1 MKKALLIAIAKFT
14 RKYHIRGMDRILRI
28 LYSPEFREHNYISTV
43 IDYDDGAKINI
54 NTSSFIEW
62 EIFFKGI
69 YEPHIEDY
77 LKRALYSG
85 LIAVDVGANVGIHTI
100 VMAKRVGLTG
110 QVFVFEPNPIIF
122 NRLLENTKLNNFTN
136 IVPLRYA
143 LSDKHS
149 SMILHTFRD
158 GLSRQGMAGFYTNVP
173 ENECVDVLVD
183 VATFDS
189 LVETL
194 NIKQVDFIKIDTE
207 GNDFKV
213 LRGMQKS
220 IIYFKPEIIFEY
232 LRDQWDYSG
241 HTWEDALEFFAN
253 LNYSLYTIT
262 NKGVVP
268 ILGVVPPDS
277 DNILA
282 RPETNPAQKA
292 VLRVDS
298 RPLAR

>member
-28 LYSPEFREHNYISTV
+28 LHSPEFREYNYISTV
-43 IDYDDGAKINI
+43 IDYDDGTKINI

-69 YEPHIEDY
+69 YEPHIEGY
-77 LKRALYSG
+77 LKRTLHPG
-85 LIAVDVGANVGIHTI
+85 LVVVDVGANVGIHTI
-100 VMAKRVGLTG
+100 VMAKRVGLAG
-110 QVFVFEPNPIIF
+110 QVFSFEPNPIIF

-136 IVPLRYA
+136 IVPLKYA

-149 SMILHTFRD
+149 SMILHAFRD

-183 VATFDS
+183 VVTFDS

-194 NIKQVDFIKIDTE
+194 NIKQVDFMKIDTE

-213 LRGMQKS
+213 LLGMQKS

-232 LRDQWDYSG
+232 SRDQWDYSG

-277 DNILA
+277 DNIIA
-282 RPETNPAQKA
+282 RSKTN
-292 VLRVDS
+292 RGS
-298 RPLAR
+298 RQRKMFEKRI